1 MTPRYAWAHLSCG
14 CAYAFCGANQL
25 APEEGVGAHQVKSWS
40 RINYDTLLAF
50 RSERYQAWCRSDQ
63 WTPPEGFGPSL
74 TITVPPSLRIRA
86 DEVIE

>member
-25 APEEGVGAHQVKSWS
+25 APEEGVGAHRVKSWS

-50 RSERYQAWCRSDQ
+50 RSERYQALGAEAINGLGPRASGHLLRSLYRPRSASAP
-63 WTPPEGFGPSL
+63 T
-74 TITVPPSLRIRA
+74 R
-86 DEVIE
+86 